1 MHMTVQDRVDDS
13 IQVAAES
20 DIHTYSRPSHHA
32 PSATAPSRYL
42 SLTRLRL
49 RLQASLADKRV
60 RTRHGET
67 GVGGCQ

>member
-1 MHMTVQDRVDDS
+1 VHMTVQDRVDDS

-20 DIHTYSRPSHHA
+20 DSRPSHHA
-32 PSATAPSRYL
+32 PSATSPSRYL